1 MEFLRIDDFKF
12 RDKFID
18 LTDAQLSNALQIIN
32 AQFSGVYTL
41 WGFLSPGDAQ
51 AKRELCINY
60 LIAWQLAI
68 LYPEQALDVSGTGS
82 MPLSSKKVGPIFI
95 KYKDMV
101 RQSGS
106 GLLDM
111 LTCNQ
116 WGLQALTLIQSAPE
130 MYMVFA

>member
-51 AKRELCINY
+51 AKRELSPCSCLFPYTFRSFCKVCIF
-60 LIAWQLAI
+60 W
-68 LYPEQALDVSGTGS
+68 
-82 MPLSSKKVGPIFI
+82 
-95 KYKDMV
+95 
-101 RQSGS
+101 
-106 GLLDM
+106 
-111 LTCNQ
+111 
-116 WGLQALTLIQSAPE
+116 
-130 MYMVFA
+130 